1 MQYIKN
7 KVGMQL
13 RCLLMELALG
23 SDTNLPL
30 IYSIIIET
38 ASDKPLIDYHLK
50 STHFGETC
58 QQGLQEVMFVDLHKY
73 HITAN
78 SPTRERSGRGKGYS
92 YNN

>member
-1 MQYIKN
+1 
-7 KVGMQL
+7 
-13 RCLLMELALG
+13 MELALG

-58 QQGLQEVMFVDLHKY
+58 QQGLQEGVL
-73 HITAN
+73 
-78 SPTRERSGRGKGYS
+78 RKGGV
-92 YNN
+92 NNTSECSL